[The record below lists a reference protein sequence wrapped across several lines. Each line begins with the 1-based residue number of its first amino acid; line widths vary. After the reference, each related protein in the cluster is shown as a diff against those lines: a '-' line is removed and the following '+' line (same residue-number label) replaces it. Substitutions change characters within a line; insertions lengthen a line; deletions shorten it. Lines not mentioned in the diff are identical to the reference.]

1 MAPRDSD
8 LSNKFIVTKKI
19 FVSVLPDSNTLIP
32 GKFKATTEADLPSNI
47 YLLDTPEDDNSWF
60 KHIKVCKNTELLEE
74 SCSLYPKYWKVY
86 YRHAL
91 YYINKNDM
99 PKASQVFTEAL
110 KFLVFLYHTASIHEY
125 IHSLINAIEMAGLD
139 YRSDIIWR
147 EWALILVKIYNCNL
161 LSLNMTSGLLPDL
174 FSMDQNVL
182 KTPLIPN
189 ETEQIAFRSPANFDK
204 DKRTYLALY
213 GEVNALR
220 NLFHRWLKTPTNNM
234 RSLWDAYSI
243 FENTIDSSGTLSTK
257 LLGDNKNVINLSM
270 RAYEVLF
277 YIHLKI
283 TELYSKVYPIKAYS
297 YEGTL
302 SSKSKVK
309 RGINN
314 WMEIIKYEESNPL
327 ETDRQTLIER
337 VIFNFERSLCP
348 LVFSRE
354 MWYRYF
360 QFLLFSDRRSEAIEK
375 LELVLN
381 NYLKD
386 DEKLRFVLALY
397 LDESGEPE
405 KAHEHFAMLVL
416 PGLRNKSS
424 DLEQDLSG
432 ELKLR
437 KLLQCKDF
445 MSHEKSEL
453 GGIIHYLNFVRKE
466 RDVSE
471 WREEVQLILSK
482 SDLSSWDLYWYA
494 ASTEMRCFKDYD
506 RAIQILKQAQS
517 KISFDFN
524 YTLLFLNTM
533 LNVGKHNDV
542 RVLLSELIA
551 GSMDKSSK
559 ITETDRDHLWNF
571 WLNME
576 YLYGS
581 SDQFN
586 KVKSL
591 YVSSMISAKLSLD
604 TFSEQ
609 FMQGSKP
616 TVFALYSDISEA
628 FEKSTT
634 NSKRKIAQDLGAI
647 VESRRKLFCSGIDFE
662 HLDNIFKFNLF
673 FGAVGLSSYP
683 PDTNGVSRNSV
694 DDSTVT
700 TQLPSTNVADH
711 DTADRSEGTEDQN
724 QQVKTDLVEKA
735 DKSKTKKTK
744 TKKGKPQPQDNEP
757 EELKDF
763 TDKPTQEYVSAIK
776 YGTKICRPNVS
787 RLSEI
792 EPKMTTSLESLVQLH
807 GSKRPILPPKFRPLD
822 STGTPCKAL
831 FDFIRLLPS
840 SKDNKFSN
848 LYVNTESIDYLIRTV
863 ENMDLGNIE
872 IDQYQPLPTNLSN
885 QLKQTDE
892 TLNEKSFEFNQ
903 GLENILRFLQDNALF
918 DERPVKKQKIAI

>member
-19 FVSVLPDSNTLIP
+19 FISVLPDSNALIP
-32 GKFKATTEADLPSNI
+32 EKFQTIAESDLPSNI
-47 YLLDTPEDDNSWF
+47 FLLDTPEDDNSWF
-60 KHIKVCKNTELLEE
+60 KHIKVCRSTELLEE
-74 SCSLYPKYWKVY
+74 ACSLYPKYWKVY

-91 YYINKNDM
+91 YYIYKNDTHR
-99 PKASQVFTEAL
+99 ASQVFTEAL
-110 KFLVFLYHTASIHEY
+110 KVLNDYDLHLKFLLFLYHTASIHEY
-125 IHSLINAIEMAGLD
+125 IHSLINAIEMSGLD

-174 FSMDQNVL
+174 FSMDPNVL
-182 KTPLIPN
+182 KTPLIPSD
-189 ETEQIAFRSPANFDK
+189 TEQIAFRSPANFDK
-204 DKRTYLALY
+204 DKRTYLTLY

-220 NLFHRWLKTPTNNM
+220 NLFHKWLRTPTNNM

-257 LLGDNKNVINLSM
+257 LLGDNKNIINLSM
-270 RAYEVLF
+270 RAYER
-277 YIHLKI
+277 I
-283 TELYSKVYPIKAYS
+283 TELYSKVYPIKAAS
-297 YEGTL
+297 YEGTV
-302 SSKSKVK
+302 SSNSGVQVA
-309 RGINN
+309 IDN
-314 WMEIIKYEESNPL
+314 WMDIIKYEETNPL
-327 ETDRQTLIER
+327 ETDRQSLIER
-337 VIFNFERSLCP
+337 VIFNFERALCP

-354 MWYRYF
+354 MWYKYF
-360 QFLLFSDRRSEAIEK
+360 QFLLFSDRRSQ
-375 LELVLN
+375 
-381 NYLKD
+381 
-386 DEKLRFVLALY
+386 EKLRFVLALY

-405 KAHEHFAMLVL
+405 RAHEHFAMLVL
-416 PGLRNKSS
+416 PGLRGKT
-424 DLEQDLSG
+424 DLDQDLTG

-453 GGIIHYLNFVRKE
+453 GGIIHYLNFIRREKH
-466 RDVSE
+466 VSE

-506 RAIQILKQAQS
+506 RAIQILKQAQT
-517 KISFDFN
+517 KISFNFN

-533 LNVGKHNDV
+533 LNIGKHNDV
-542 RVLLSELIA
+542 RVLLSELIV
-551 GSMDKSSK
+551 GSLDKSSK
-559 ITETDRDHLWNF
+559 ITETDRGHLWNF

-576 YLYGS
+576 YLYGTAE
-581 SDQFN
+581 QFN

-604 TFSEQ
+604 TFTEK
-609 FMQGSKP
+609 FTQGSRP
-616 TVFALYSDISEA
+616 TVFALYSDITEA
-628 FEKSTT
+628 FEKAS
-634 NSKRKIAQDLGAI
+634 NSKRKMAQDLGAI

-662 HLDNIFKFNLF
+662 HLDNIFKFNIT
-673 FGAVGLSSYP
+673 FGTSY
-683 PDTNGVSRNSV
+683 SV
-694 DDSTVT
+694 DHNPTNIHTNHVSNTVSNTVSETSNVNVEQDQQDSVD
-700 TQLPSTNVADH
+700 LDNV
-711 DTADRSEGTEDQN
+711 
-724 QQVKTDLVEKA
+724 DLVDNA
-735 DKSKTKKTK
+735 DLSDVDEASKLPKRIN
-744 TKKGKPQPQDNEP
+744 PNLQDNPKLKEFTHEP
-757 EELKDF
+757 R
-763 TDKPTQEYVSAIK
+763 EYMTVIK

-885 QLKQTDE
+885 QLKQTV
-892 TLNEKSFEFNQ
+892 TTFYL
-903 GLENILRFLQDNALF
+903 FLLL
-918 DERPVKKQKIAI
+918 